1 MSDDWRIYLVAVL
14 FGLYLGWL
22 GGTRRDDDRRD
33 AIISL
38 GIAFAVGIGFILFGS
53 GDDAAALAATSLLV
67 GPPVAIIGIVT
78 WARAR
83 A

>member
-1 MSDDWRIYLVAVL
+1 MSDDWRVYLIAVL

-22 GGTRRDDDRRD
+22 GGTRRPEDRRD
-33 AIISL
+33 AIVSL
-38 GIAFAVGIGFILFGS
+38 AIAFVVGIGFFVFGP
-53 GDDAAALAATSLLV
+53 GDETAVLAGTSLLV
-67 GPPVAIIGIVT
+67 GPVVAIAGIVT

>member
-22 GGTRRDDDRRD
+22 GGTRRDEDRRD

-38 GIAFAVGIGFILFGS
+38 GIAFLVGIGFLVFGP
-53 GDDAAALAATSLLV
+53 GDEDAILAATSLLV
-67 GPPVAIIGIVT
+67 GPVVAITGIVA